1 MTFSLPSRNKRGKSA
16 EISAK
21 EDEESIYETPIPDSD
36 SSLHQSSSA
45 YSTSKEYVN
54 VSISS
59 HSAHIS
65 EPDTQQNFSF
75 GRTERSA
82 TRQILRYP
90 SISEPQPHE
99 ASLRAE
105 KSTGD
110 ARSKTSLHFYANI
123 RTGKGNHT
131 YLRSTRLRTTTS
143 RNAANL
149 IRSSVFT
156 GRQTASNK
164 STLITSAAEV
174 NHECLSRSD
183 SFEMSHELPPFEVL
197 NPYADVPVL
206 ARIKSASET
215 SNSVSAGMSL
225 SEESAAEVLTGDTD
239 WDAVPGLIQSK
250 ESKAF
255 MVALSHILKHIHL
268 EISPRELEVRAS
280 TPQYLVSI
288 DNPPINPAK
297 KTSLSYIQA
306 VARVPT
312 DLIVVNRIY
321 QDSTD
326 CENHTSSLTSHED
339 HMPVI
344 SGYLRKRGGTNKSY
358 RRRYMELKDR
368 TLSYYKKKP
377 SHRLPS
383 DKQEAYLRGSIDLEN
398 VSSLQPMDP
407 KVEKYG
413 IVLVTTSRTWELVA
427 EEKEYHKW
435 LKEFCQ
441 AVKFQAVHVD
451 FKRMFELQEVSA
463 KAITDVRI
471 SIPSQYTVGEA
482 VGHIFSCY
490 QHAVDAAPLKAFDP
504 NAYAL
509 KITGFRDYLLD
520 RERTLMEYM
529 HVRECFI
536 TSKTVRLTLIATSL
550 IQQMI
555 VENAAI
561 SSIKATIL
569 GRTTMIHH
577 GQPSEMVLDSILYYT
592 HNEGGK
598 QRQHAEDFESPEI
611 LRESKESMEEVI
623 LSENLHEPLS
633 LCLYRIMN
641 VPRLLSSRKRLS
653 EHSEI
658 EYKPLTAT
666 RVVVRAGLYDGGKLL
681 HNSVVES
688 DEVTLRVQKDNLMWA
703 EWSEPIWLHFGIKI
717 SDIPRTVRI
726 MLTVLGI
733 KDATRMGNL
742 ATSSSSDDC
751 AEEIERILVT
761 GVNVFEIDDLL
772 LQGPRYLAM
781 YSNLY
786 NCNVGPVPHI
796 VMPEDPVLQIEF
808 GTFDRGVKF
817 HWTSEI
823 GSEIS
828 TNADSTPKLIRT
840 ESSYEDRKII
850 LHKEGWLH
858 KLGYT
863 RWTRWRRRWFVLDHE
878 TCTLTY
884 SDDRNVVRKSIP
896 LRNCLVVAADDM
908 NEKYTTAPVNKGTRK
923 ERQTYCFKVR
933 PSESSREYIISAE
946 TKQER
951 AEWMLAIITV
961 SKWDGDHSEAS
972 GYPNISKF
980 VQSVKTELAR
990 HLLPQFSPDASQKP
1004 EESASLENSSTNE
1017 LSGNAKRPLDTSID
1031 HVEQKADHTDG
1042 KGRGLL
1048 GSFKNWLQDAA
1059 VGDDDAEQ
1067 SDIDPQILEL
1077 RRIISLDPLYRPNA
1091 YQKTQMWSHRDAF
1104 MDLPEALPR
1113 ILSCVNWGHKV
1124 EIQEALDLLPLWS
1137 APTHKAAYI
1146 GLLDGEFAHPKLRS
1160 FAVSKVAE
1168 MPDTTLSYYVPQ
1180 LVQALKF
1187 ENHHL
1192 CPLATLLIERAIRNP
1207 NQIGFDLF
1215 WSMKVESHNEQYRE
1229 RYGVLLSGYL
1239 AVCSQKMRAI
1249 LQLQDKVFSFGGLLD
1264 QICQQIKARKKE
1276 GWDEMRRVMQEQLA
1290 ILNETLPLSFQLP
1303 LDPRIE
1309 VRKIIIDKCRILD
1322 SAKKPLWLVFENAEA
1337 GGDPV
1342 TIIFK
1347 AGDDVR
1353 QDCLTLQLI
1362 RLMDEMWR
1370 AECLDLAMEPYR
1382 CVATSPMTGV
1392 LQVVPNS
1399 VTTAEIHKRVGIL
1412 GAFKDPSFSS
1422 WIQAN
1427 NPDPKSHQEAVD
1439 LFLRSCA
1446 GYCVATCALGIGDR
1460 HNDNIMI
1467 STSGRYF
1474 HIDFGHFLGH
1484 FKYQLGL
1491 KRERTPFVF
1500 TKEMAHVLGGTE
1512 SIEFKKFVETSCK
1525 AYCVLRKHVHLLVAL
1540 LLLMIP
1546 ADMPELTGRDDINHL
1561 VTALAPELSEEA
1573 ARESFA
1579 HAIHFCLDDKFK
1591 RIDNTIHI
1599 LAHLMS

>member
-1 MTFSLPSRNKRGKSA
+1 MS
-16 EISAK
+16 
-21 EDEESIYETPIPDSD
+21 ESDHEHSFTLGQMKLSTNRQN
-36 SSLHQSSSA
+36 LHLSSS
-45 YSTSKEYVN
+45 
-54 VSISS
+54 
-59 HSAHIS
+59 
-65 EPDTQQNFSF
+65 
-75 GRTERSA
+75 
-82 TRQILRYP
+82 
-90 SISEPQPHE
+90 SEPQLHE
-99 ASLRAE
+99 PSIRAE
-105 KSTGD
+105 KNPKDT
-110 ARSKTSLHFYANI
+110 TSETPLHLYANV
-123 RTGKGNHT
+123 RTGRESQT
-131 YLRSTRLRTTTS
+131 YLKSTRLRTASS
-143 RNAANL
+143 RNAAT
-149 IRSSVFT
+149 IMRSFVVT
-156 GRQTASNK
+156 RRQEASDK
-164 STLITSAAEV
+164 IITSDTEDKKECAA
-174 NHECLSRSD
+174 RSD
-183 SFEMSHELPPFEVL
+183 LFEGSHELPPFEVL

-206 ARIKSASET
+206 LRMHSASED
-215 SNSVSAGMSL
+215 SNSASRHKIDIEGISPSEQKTAEFL
-225 SEESAAEVLTGDTD
+225 SGDSD
-239 WDAVPGLIQSK
+239 WEAVPGLIQSK

-255 MVALSHILKHIHL
+255 MVALSHILKRVHL
-268 EISPRELEVRAS
+268 EISPRELEILAS
-280 TPQYLVSI
+280 TPQYLVALDTSPI
-288 DNPPINPAK
+288 DLTKGTA
-297 KTSLSYIQA
+297 LSYIQA
-306 VARVPT
+306 VGRLPT
-312 DLIVVNRIY
+312 DLIAMDRSY
-321 QDSTD
+321 KDTTD
-326 CENHTSSLTSHED
+326 CDNQSSNSVSHHDRE
-339 HMPVI
+339 PI
-344 SGYLRKRGGTNKSY
+344 IAGYMRKRGGTNKSY
-358 RRRYMELKDR
+358 RRRYMELKGCK
-368 TLSYYKKKP
+368 LSYYKKKP
-377 SHRLPS
+377 SQKVLS
-383 DKQEAYLRGSIDLEN
+383 DKQGAYLRGTIDLDN
-398 VSSLQPMDP
+398 VSSLQPMDA
-407 KVEKYG
+407 KLEKHG
-413 IVLVTTSRTWELVA
+413 IVLVTASRTWELVA
-427 EEKEYHKW
+427 EEDEYHKW
-435 LKEFCQ
+435 LKELCQ
-441 AVKFQAVHVD
+441 AVRFQAVHVD

-471 SIPSQYTVGEA
+471 SIPSQFTVGEA
-482 VGHIFSCY
+482 VAHIFNCY
-490 QHAVDAAPLKAFDP
+490 QHAIDAAPLIPFDH

-520 RERTLMEYM
+520 RGRTLLEYM

-536 TSKTVRLTLIATSL
+536 TGKTVRLTLIATSV

-561 SSIKATIL
+561 SGIKATIL
-569 GRTTMIHH
+569 GRHTMIQH
-577 GQPSEMVLDSILYYT
+577 GNPSVMT
-592 HNEGGK
+592 H
-598 QRQHAEDFESPEI
+598 QS
-611 LRESKESMEEVI
+611 SKSNDSMEEFI
-623 LSENLHEPLS
+623 CSETVLEPLS
-633 LCLYRIMN
+633 FCLCRIMN
-641 VPRLLSSRKRLS
+641 VPKLVPTRKRFS
-653 EHSEI
+653 EHSVL

-666 RVVVRAGLYDGGKLL
+666 KVIIRAGLYDGGKLL
-681 HNSVVES
+681 HNSFVETE
-688 DEVTLRVQKDNLMWA
+688 EVTLKIQNENLLRA
-703 EWSEPIWLHFGIKI
+703 EWPEPMWLNFGLNI
-717 SDIPRTVRI
+717 SDIPRTARI
-726 MLTVLGI
+726 LLTVLGV
-733 KDATRMGNL
+733 KDANRMCSM
-742 ATSSSSDDC
+742 ATSSSTEDC

-761 GVNVFEIDDLL
+761 GVNIFEIDDVL
-772 LQGPRYLAM
+772 LQGTRYLAM
-781 YSNLY
+781 CSNLY
-786 NCNVGPVPHI
+786 TCNIGPVPHT
-796 VMPEDPVLQIEF
+796 VTPDDPVLQIEF
-808 GTFDRGVKF
+808 GTFDRSVKF
-817 HWTSEI
+817 HWTLGAESE
-823 GSEIS
+823 SP
-828 TNADSTPKLIRT
+828 TNPRSTPKLARE

-884 SDDRNVVRKSIP
+884 TDDRNVVRKSIP
-896 LRNCLVVAADDM
+896 LRNCLVVVADDM

-933 PSESSREYIISAE
+933 PAESSREYIISAE

-961 SKWDGDHSEAS
+961 SKWEGDQSESS
-972 GYPNISKF
+972 GYPNIYKF

-990 HLLPQFSPDASQKP
+990 HLLPQFPSDISENSEDCAD
-1004 EESASLENSSTNE
+1004 LENSLTNE
-1017 LSGNAKRPLDTSID
+1017 SSGDIEKTLGGTFDAA
-1031 HVEQKADHTDG
+1031 EQKPDQPHA
-1042 KGRGLL
+1042 KSRGFI
-1048 GSFKNWLQDAA
+1048 GSLKNWLQEAT

-1067 SDIDPQILEL
+1067 SNIDSQIVEL

-1113 ILSCVNWGHKV
+1113 ILSCVNWSYKS
-1124 EIQEALDLLPLWS
+1124 EIQNALTLLPTWS
-1137 APTHKAAYI
+1137 DPTHKAAYI
-1146 GLLDGEFAHPKLRS
+1146 GLLDGEFANPKLRS
-1160 FAVSKVAE
+1160 FAVSKLAE
-1168 MPDTTLSYYVPQ
+1168 MPDTSLRYYVPQ

-1192 CPLATLLIERAIRNP
+1192 CPLATFLIERAIRNP

-1215 WSMKVESHNEQYRE
+1215 WSMKVEFHHEQYRE
-1229 RYGVLLSGYL
+1229 RYGVLLNGYL
-1239 AVCSQKMRAI
+1239 AVCSQKMRGI
-1249 LQLQDKVFSFGGLLD
+1249 LQLQDKVFSYGGLLD
-1264 QICQQIKARKKE
+1264 QICQHIKARKKE

-1290 ILNETLPLSFQLP
+1290 VLNENLPPSFQLP

-1309 VRKIIIDKCRILD
+1309 VGKIIIDKCRILD

-1370 AECLDLAMEPYR
+1370 EEGLNLAMEPYG
-1382 CVATSPMTGV
+1382 CVATSPVTGV

-1427 NPDPKSHQEAVD
+1427 NPDPESHQKAVD

-1484 FKYQLGL
+1484 FKYQLGV

-1500 TKEMAHVLGGTE
+1500 TREMAHVLGGIE
-1512 SIEFKKFVETSCK
+1512 SNEFKKFVETSCK
-1525 AYCVLRKHVHLLVAL
+1525 AYCVLRRHVHLLVTL

-1561 VTALAPELSEEA
+1561 VTALAPELSEKE

-1579 HAIHFCLDDKFK
+1579 HAIHCCLDDKFK